1 MTIPDGPDTGT
12 SDGPERCSLSAVNMY
27 FGGDVYSSV
36 DPFATALG
44 TAGGTVSFIGS
55 DEAALALDPQ
65 ASDLAGDFLTPG
77 FVHAGLVL
85 DEHAPTAPQ
94 MYERGFT
101 HAQVLGSAEAIARF
115 QATAPEALHVIGYP
129 TLGADGAAAGPG
141 DADVDE
147 PEADE
152 ADAGRAS
159 IAAADFLALSELPR
173 TSLYILIDDGERL
186 AEVLERLREN
196 AALAQRSGYRLLLD
210 FAVEDSF
217 VSGLGRSGVAITL
230 DPARPQPLA
239 QLLSAGAQV
248 SLSYSEESPWA
259 SVRDAVIGEN
269 GIGARAAFNAATRF
283 AHRAAGNPEGGVL
296 APGAVADF
304 VRWQVERL
312 VVQVADPRVAAWST
326 DPRSGTPGLPELSP
340 DVPLPTRVAL

>member
-44 TAGGTVSFIGS
+44 TAEGTVSFIGS

-65 ASDLAGDFLTPG
+65 ANDLAGDFLTPG
-77 FVHAGLVL
+77 FVQAGLVL

-94 MYERGFT
+94 LHERGFT
-101 HAQVLGSAEAIARF
+101 HAHVLDDAEAIVRF
-115 QATAPEALHVIGYP
+115 RAEAPEGLRVIGYP
-129 TLGADGAAAGPG
+129 TLGTQASIAGSA
-141 DADVDE
+141 DADAGD
-147 PEADE
+147 P
-152 ADAGRAS
+152 DAGRAS
-159 IAAADFLALSELPR
+159 IAAQDFLSLSVLPQ
-173 TSLYILIDDGERL
+173 TSLYILIDDGDHL
-186 AEVLERLREN
+186 GEVLGRLRED
-196 AALAQRSGYRLLLD
+196 AALAQRSGYRMLLD
-210 FAVEDSF
+210 FAVEDSV
-217 VSGLGRSGVAITL
+217 VSELGRCGIAITL
-230 DPARPQPLA
+230 DPAHAQPLA

-248 SLSYSEESPWA
+248 SLNCSQESPWA
-259 SVRDAVIGEN
+259 SLREAVIGEN

-296 APGAVADF
+296 APGAVAD
-304 VRWQVERL
+304 VARWQVERL

-340 DVPLPTRVAL
+340 DVSLPTRVAL